1 MRAESADLWH
11 RRLGH
16 INSRILDVLRKV
28 EGNGICYTGNIEA
41 CDVCAIR
48 KNAQQ
53 AHPKKATY
61 DIKQPFQLVL
71 SDLMGPMSPP
81 VLERFQYVSKFVDPQ
96 TKWKEIFLINAKT
109 DAIDNLKLFNQYLAI
124 LTGLRLECLRGDRG
138 TEYNCSGI
146 PGILPSDRSQ
156 ARVRFHKHHQQIGAN
171 GRARRMLAAMVRC
184 LLTDS
189 GLPNFLWGELLQT
202 AVYLSNRVPRTALGN
217 ITSYKALYGKDAN
230 LGYLRTIGAR
240 AFVHLETHT

>member
-11 RRLGH
+11 RRLGD

-28 EGNGICYTGNIEA
+28 EGNGIGYTGNVEA

-48 KNAQQ
+48 KNAQ
-53 AHPKKATY
+53 
-61 DIKQPFQLVL
+61 QPFQLVL

-81 VLERFQYVSKFVDPQ
+81 VLGRFQYVSKFVDPQ

-138 TEYNCSGI
+138 TEYT
-146 PGILPSDRSQ
+146 
-156 ARVRFHKHHQQIGAN
+156 ARVFREYCLQFGVKLELASTNTAN
-171 GRARRMLAAMVRC
+171 KLRQMGVQDECWRRWC
-184 LLTDS
+184 
-189 GLPNFLWGELLQT
+189 
-202 AVYLSNRVPRTALGN
+202 AVYSRIQDCLTSCGGN
-217 ITSYKALYGKDAN
+217 CCRQRYT
-230 LGYLRTIGAR
+230 
-240 AFVHLETHT
+240 